1 MEYVLLLCILI
12 IGNCLI
18 DKIIKKYPCTVPQ
31 VIWKEL
37 KLTHC
42 KKRTFFIS
50 FIIFLGLI
58 SIQFFPT
65 LFELL
70 PLSFYYLLFLS
81 SILFL
86 MKTDWEKEIIPDF
99 ITFPLLILGLAI
111 PHLTIFSILSPFDAI
126 FGAIIGYALPSLLGF
141 IFYKWKKDSLGAG
154 DVKLLSMI
162 GAWCGVIGL
171 SYILILGSVFFII
184 YSLKTKKR
192 ALPLAPFLGLAC
204 YFFMAFHPIF
214 FSYINN

>member
-1 MEYVLLLCILI
+1 MEYILLFFILI
-12 IGNCLI
+12 IGSCLI
-18 DKIIKKYPCTVPQ
+18 DRIIANYPCTIPQ
-31 VIWKEL
+31 VFWEEL
-37 KLTHC
+37 QITHC
-42 KKRTFFIS
+42 KTRV
-50 FIIFLGLI
+50 LI
-58 SIQFFPT
+58 QSLTVFVCLVSIQFLPT
-65 LFELL
+65 LFGLL

-81 SILFL
+81 GILFL

-99 ITFPLLILGLAI
+99 ITFPFLILGLAI
-111 PHLTIFSILSPFDAI
+111 PHLTIFSMISPFEAI
-126 FGAIIGYALPSLLGF
+126 FGASIGYALPSLLGF

-154 DVKLLSMI
+154 DVKFLSMI

-171 SYILILGSVFFII
+171 SYILILGSVFFIF

-204 YFFMAFHPIF
+204 YFMMSFYPIF